1 MDDLN
6 FDIAEESAES
16 TRIKVLG
23 IGGAGSNAVARM
35 IEAGIHGVEFHILN
49 TDRQAL
55 DASPV
60 PSKLAMGSKLTR
72 GLGAGADPE
81 VGRQAALEDT
91 DAIIE
96 LIEDADMVFVTC
108 GLGGGTGTGAAPVI
122 AALAREL
129 NALTV
134 AVVVK
139 PFQFEGPRRIKT
151 AERGLAD
158 LASTVDT
165 IITVSNEQLLVTA
178 PKGTTLL
185 QAYHQADDVLRQ
197 AVQGISDI
205 INTPGLINRD
215 FADIRSIMSGM
226 GHAVMGTGTAEG
238 EAAAVKAAQAAL
250 AGALMEQRTIEGAA
264 GLLIH
269 ITGSAQLGLHD
280 VNEACALIAAA
291 ANNDEVRVNF
301 GVVIDESMGSEV
313 KVTLI
318 ATGFQRGEVARPRP
332 AREREPV
339 LIRTEAEPEAAFVL
353 AAPEPAPAAAAEP
366 AEDPQEFPFEV
377 PEPPATAAEED
388 PVTDPNDLDTPAF
401 LRRDRRLF
409 Q

>member
-6 FDIAEESAES
+6 FDIAEESTES

-81 VGRQAALEDT
+81 IGRQAALEDT

-96 LIEDADMVFVTC
+96 LIEGADMVFVTC

-139 PFQFEGPRRIKT
+139 PFQFEGARRIKT

-165 IITVSNEQLLVTA
+165 IITVSNEQLLATA
-178 PKGTTLL
+178 PKGTSLL

-226 GHAVMGTGTAEG
+226 GHAVMGTGMAEG
-238 EAAAVKAAQAAL
+238 EGAAVKAAQAAL

-269 ITGSAQLGLHD
+269 ITGSAHLGLHD
-280 VNEACALIAAA
+280 VNEACALIASA

-301 GVVIDESMGSEV
+301 GVVIDESLGAKV

-332 AREREPV
+332 AREREPAV
-339 LIRTEAEPEAAFVL
+339 IREEPESEPAFVL
-353 AAPEPAPAAAAEP
+353 APTEPPPAVEVP
-366 AEDPQEFPFEV
+366 DDPQEFPFEV
-377 PEPPATAAEED
+377 PAVTAESEPE